1 MELKMVKSFENQ
13 NVINENTCEA
23 FMNDVMEEYEIN
35 PNLQTKISQNLQNE
49 KKTMKMNIKR
59 LHVQRI
65 MWKSHGIICLCCVFF
80 CVNDNKDVDVK
91 CPQTM
96 TCIIC

>member
-1 MELKMVKSFENQ
+1 MVKSFENE
-13 NVINENTCEA
+13 NMIRENTCEA

-35 PNLQTKISQNLQNE
+35 LNLQTKISQNLQSE
-49 KKTMKMNIKR
+49 KKTMKMNIKI

-65 MWKSHGIICLCCVFF
+65 MWKSHGIICLCYVFF